1 MPLHNLTFVHKV
13 LMLQLCW
20 PCHAKRCVEDS
31 TCTGCHGIIGVTP
44 YVGIF
49 RSRLQA
55 GVLFI
60 VSAVM
65 LAVWCHYW
73 VYGTHTFASPGVTTS
88 ELLPLRVCCSWL
100 CAVPVQH
107 MRFPE
112 QAQVDISPMKNRCDK
127 QVSSWRHISCHTDK
141 NRYYT

>member
-1 MPLHNLTFVHKV
+1 MFTKCCCKNCAGST
-13 LMLQLCW
+13 
-20 PCHAKRCVEDS
+20 AKRCVEDS
-31 TCTGCHGIIGVTP
+31 TCTGCHTIIGVAP
-44 YVGIF
+44 FVGIC
-49 RSRLQA
+49 RCRLQA
-55 GVLFI
+55 GLVFI
-60 VSAVM
+60 VNAVV
-65 LAVWCHYW
+65 LAVWWPYW
-73 VYGTHTFASPGVTTS
+73 VWGAHAYARPAVTIP

-127 QVSSWRHISCHTDK
+127 QVSSCRHISCHTDK